1 MSDETATYIIAEIGT
16 SHGGSLEKAY
26 KLIDAAKKAGADC
39 AKFQW
44 VYADEILHP
53 KTGYVQLPTGSISLY
68 ERFKSLEQPVSF
80 YKKVQAYT
88 KQQGLDFG
96 CSPFG
101 IKSLRKLYSLKPD
114 MIKIASPELNHYPM
128 LKELVRLETCPFSK
142 RIPVVLSSGVSLMSD
157 IEKAFQILKPLYTT
171 PCALKKRRTQES
183 DNRDGK
189 SKLPQLSLLHCI
201 TSYPAPETEY
211 NLSTLVTLSQ
221 KFGIPTGVSDH
232 SLDPLLVPL
241 VSVAAGG
248 SIIEKHI
255 TLSKETDGLDD
266 PVALTPDEFAT
277 MTQKVREIGKLDHD
291 MLIAEL
297 SDMFGEE
304 MLETIMG
311 DGEKKLAPSEKQN
324 YTRTNRSIHVMKDMK
339 RGQRIRK
346 KDIAILRT
354 EKILSPGMS
363 PEFFYDIIGKRLK
376 TNVSAGS
383 GLLQSMV
390 TD

>member
-1 MSDETATYIIAEIGT
+1 MPNKPATYIIAEIGT

-26 KLIDAAKKAGADC
+26 ELIDAAKNAGADC

-44 VYADEILHP
+44 IYADEILHP

-80 YKKVQAYT
+80 YKSVQAYT

-101 IKSLRKLYSLKPD
+101 IKSLRKLYLLNPD

-128 LKELVRLETCPFSK
+128 LKELVKLETRLFSK
-142 RIPVVLSSGVSLMSD
+142 RIPVVISSGVSLMSD
-157 IEKAFQILKPLYTT
+157 IEKALQILKPLY
-171 PCALKKRRTQES
+171 A
-183 DNRDGK
+183 DNRADER
-189 SKLPQLSLLHCI
+189 KLPPVSLLHCS

-211 NLSTLVTLSQ
+211 NLSLLDTLT
-221 KFGIPTGVSDH
+221 KEFGIPTGVSDH

-241 VSVAAGG
+241 ISVAAGG
-248 SIIEKHI
+248 TIIEKHI

-266 PVALTPDEFAT
+266 PVALTPDEYAD
-277 MTQKVREIGKLDHD
+277 MTKKVREIANLDHD

-324 YTRTNRSIHVMKDMK
+324 YTRTNRSIHVMNDMK
-339 RGQRIRK
+339 IGQRIHK
-346 KDIAILRT
+346 KDIAVLRT

-363 PEFFYDIIGKRLK
+363 PEFFHDIIGKRLK
-376 TNVSAGS
+376 VNVSAGS
-383 GLLQSMV
+383 GLIQNMLS
-390 TD
+390 D

>member
-16 SHGGSLEKAY
+16 SHGGSLEKAF
-26 KLIDAAKKAGADC
+26 KLIDAAKNAGADC

-44 VYADEILHP
+44 IYADEILHP

-114 MIKIASPELNHYPM
+114 LIKIASPELNHYPM
-128 LKELVRLETCPFSK
+128 LNELVRLETCLFSK
-142 RIPVVLSSGVSLMSD
+142 RIPVVLSSGVSLMTD
-157 IEKAFQILKPLYTT
+157 IEKALKILNILSSDSSENKGS
-171 PCALKKRRTQES
+171 RR
-183 DNRDGK
+183 
-189 SKLPQLSLLHCI
+189 LPPLSLLHCI

-211 NLSTLVTLSQ
+211 NLSTIATLSQ

-241 VSVAAGG
+241 LSVAAGG
-248 SIIEKHI
+248 IIIEKHI

-266 PVALTPDEFAT
+266 PVALTPDEFLT
-277 MTQKVREIGKLDHD
+277 MTQKVREIANLDHD

-297 SDMFGEE
+297 SDMFGED
-304 MLETIMG
+304 LIETIMG
-311 DGEKKLAPSEKQN
+311 DGKKKLAPSEEQN
-324 YTRTNRSIHVMKDMK
+324 YKRTNRSIHVMNDMK
-339 RGQRIRK
+339 AGQRIRR
-346 KDIAILRT
+346 KDVAVLRT
-354 EKILSPGMS
+354 EKILTPGMS
-363 PEFFYDIIGKRLK
+363 PEFFHDILGKRL
-376 TNVSAGS
+376 NINISAGS
-383 GLLQSMV
+383 GLQQSMLS
-390 TD
+390 D

>member
-101 IKSLRKLYSLKPD
+101 IKSLKKLYSLNPD

-128 LKELVRLETCPFSK
+128 LKELVRLETCLFSK

-157 IEKAFQILKPLYTT
+157 IEKALQILKPLNAA
-171 PCALKKRRTQES
+171 PCNNAC
-183 DNRDGK
+183 K
-189 SKLPQLSLLHCI
+189 SKLPPLSLLHCV
-201 TSYPAPETEY
+201 TCYPAPEAEY
-211 NLSTLVTLSQ
+211 NLSTIATLSET
-221 KFGIPTGVSDH
+221 FGIPTGVSDH

-241 VSVAAGG
+241 ISVAAGG

-266 PVALTPDEFAT
+266 PVALTPDEFAD
-277 MTQKVREIGKLDHD
+277 MTKKVRDIANLDHD

-297 SDMFGEE
+297 SDMFGED

-311 DGEKKLAPSEKQN
+311 DGVKKLAPSEKQN
-324 YTRTNRSIHVMKDMK
+324 YTRTNRSIHVMNDMK
-339 RGQRIRK
+339 IGQKIRK
-346 KDIAILRT
+346 KDIAVLRT
-354 EKILSPGMS
+354 EKILTPGMS
-363 PEFFYDIIGKRLK
+363 PEFFHDIIGKKLK
-376 TNVSAGS
+376 INVSAGS
-383 GLLQSMV
+383 GLLQNMIS
-390 TD
+390 D